1 MNNFD
6 EIYNQALEM
15 IKKGSSKEEVLVK
28 FAQYRNELAPLLDIS
43 SKLLSM
49 PKNIVPTPL
58 MRRKYAVA
66 PSKRLWLAWLH
77 MSKFASVSVAVM
89 LLISAFSITAYQ
101 ASNSLPGKILF
112 PLKKQEE
119 NLQLILASNQN
130 QKASLQ
136 IQIAQ
141 NRLSAAQQ
149 IFNDPTSNTEQ
160 KTAALNELSAQT
172 TSAVAE
178 VNTVAA
184 TNPKSADSHPL
195 LSSLDSITQGQKN
208 LLSAIEPDSQ
218 IKTAANSALLAL
230 GNDTAKLSAIKQT
243 IAVASNDQEALAKL
257 SSDPNSVAAFG
268 LISEATS
275 SSITVEQ
282 ITFNITSQT
291 TIQDNSGGNLLPSD
305 LQGGDKV
312 SVVGEKSNN
321 TLIAQ
326 QIFVTATSS
335 DQSETAT
342 TTTDQPEV
350 KTAATQTPSSSTST
364 TATSTLAG
372 ANLKKPSSQ
381 NSSSTQYYH
390 NNSDAAAANDTST
403 VTGSFIIEPPSP
415 QFVK

>member
-1 MNNFD
+1 MTNID

-15 IKKGSSKEEVLVK
+15 IKKGSPKEEVLVK

-89 LLISAFSITAYQ
+89 LLISAFSVTAYQ

-184 TNPKSADSHPL
+184 ANPKSADSHPL
-195 LSSLDSITQGQKN
+195 LNSLDSITQGQKN
-208 LLSAIEPDSQ
+208 LLSAIKPDSQ

-275 SSITVEQ
+275 SSVTVEQ

-312 SVVGEKSNN
+312 SVVGEKSND

-342 TTTDQPEV
+342 TTDQPEV
-350 KTAATQTPSSSTST
+350 KAVSTQTPSSSTST

-390 NNSDAAAANDTST
+390 NNSDATAANDTST